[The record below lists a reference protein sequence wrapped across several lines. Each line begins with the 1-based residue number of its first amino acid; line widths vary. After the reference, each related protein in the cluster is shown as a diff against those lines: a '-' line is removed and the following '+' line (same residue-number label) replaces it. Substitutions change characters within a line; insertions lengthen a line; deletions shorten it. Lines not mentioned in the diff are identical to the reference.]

1 MVDKIEI
8 HNTCLERL
16 QSQIDELKSAIDKV
30 HESVINEQNSTAG
43 NKFETARAMGQE
55 ELDRLNRQLNN
66 ANVQMN
72 MLSQIDPTI
81 KCTSAQMGAIIKTT
95 RKTLYLSIG
104 LGKILLDK
112 KPVFAISSISPIGKN
127 IMGKEVGDKA
137 TFAGK
142 NETITEIY

>member
-1 MVDKIEI
+1 M
-8 HNTCLERL
+8 
-16 QSQIDELKSAIDKV
+16 